1 MLSVAQSAEL
11 LNVSPTRV
19 RALIASG
26 LLPAEKAGRAWV
38 LREEDVMQRASLHA
52 RPGRP
57 SNGAKGAGR
66 TNPATAAA
74 ADAPGEGR
82 SAALHDLYLGCREA
96 FRFRPDSALLMG
108 AESPEEAAFY
118 VAVADFFLAQR
129 QRELVRRGAY

>member
-74 ADAPGEGR
+74 ADAP
-82 SAALHDLYLGCREA
+82 AAEPEA
-96 FRFRPDSALLMG
+96 E
-108 AESPEEAAFY
+108 AELPAE
-118 VAVADFFLAQR
+118 
-129 QRELVRRGAY
+129 

>member
-66 TNPATAAA
+66 TNPATA
-74 ADAPGEGR
+74 DVPGEDY
-82 SAALHDLYLGCREA
+82 STALHDLYLGCREA

-129 QRELVRRGAY
+129 QRELVRCGAY